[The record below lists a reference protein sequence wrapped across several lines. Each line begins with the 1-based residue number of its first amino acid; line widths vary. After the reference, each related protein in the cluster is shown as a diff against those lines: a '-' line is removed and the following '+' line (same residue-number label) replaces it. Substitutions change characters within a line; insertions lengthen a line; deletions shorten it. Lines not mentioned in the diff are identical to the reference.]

1 MTKKTLKL
9 YASEI
14 DWDTDG
20 ATVDLPSEVE
30 IPIPVSMEY
39 QLQEEDDSVLS
50 DFLSDTFGWCV
61 NSFNIIMK

>member
-9 YASEI
+9 YATEI

-20 ATVDLPSEVE
+20 EVVDLPKEVE
-30 IPIPVSMEY
+30 IPIPVAMEY
-39 QLQEEDDSVLS
+39 QLQEENDSVLS

>member
-1 MTKKTLKL
+1 MTKKL

-20 ATVDLPSEVE
+20 ATADLPSEVE
-30 IPIPVSMEY
+30 IPIPVAMEY